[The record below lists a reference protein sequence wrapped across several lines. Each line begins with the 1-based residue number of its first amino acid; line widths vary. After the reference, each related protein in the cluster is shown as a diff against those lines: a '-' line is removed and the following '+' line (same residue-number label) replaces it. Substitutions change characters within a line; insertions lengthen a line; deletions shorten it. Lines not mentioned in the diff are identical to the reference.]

1 MNAISHAAITPAPFP
16 KWSLASAA
24 IGNMISAPK
33 IAGSA
38 SIAYQTD
45 SSEDNP
51 RFVSSIAPKAIDHE
65 NNGGRGLIPPTG

>member
-1 MNAISHAAITPAPFP
+1 MNAINHAAITPAPFP
-16 KWSLASAA
+16 KWSFAIAA
-24 IGNMISAPK
+24 IGNTISAPK

-38 SIAYQTD
+38 SIAYHTD

-51 RFVSSIAPKAIDHE
+51 RFVSSIAPNAIDQE